1 MYEKRKK
8 NEERERK
15 KTTKEDYMMKKF
27 SLKKK
32 KNMVS
37 EWLLS
42 AKQPHIIVGLFT
54 GNFQVLVTPPRWC

>member
-1 MYEKRKK
+1 
-8 NEERERK
+8 
-15 KTTKEDYMMKKF
+15 
-27 SLKKK
+27 
-32 KNMVS
+32 MVS

>member
-1 MYEKRKK
+1 
-8 NEERERK
+8 
-15 KTTKEDYMMKKF
+15 MMKKF
-27 SLKKK
+27 SLKKKK

>member
-1 MYEKRKK
+1 MKREREKK
-8 NEERERK
+8 NNKGRLYDEKILSLK
-15 KTTKEDYMMKKF
+15 KK
-27 SLKKK
+27 KKK